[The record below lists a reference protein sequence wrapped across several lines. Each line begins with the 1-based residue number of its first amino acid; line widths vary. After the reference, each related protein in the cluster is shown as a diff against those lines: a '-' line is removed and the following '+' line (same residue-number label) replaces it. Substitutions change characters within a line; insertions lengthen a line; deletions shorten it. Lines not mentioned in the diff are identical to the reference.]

1 MLETEESLEKCAC
14 CFSLVAY
21 LLGYCP
27 ACNDTG
33 FVKKSVPEPLPLE
46 ESNYADHPR
55 KFADS
60 GKASGSGP
68 LRCDGTV
75 RP

>member
-1 MLETEESLEKCAC
+1 MLETKESLEKCDC

-33 FVKKSVPEPLPLE
+33 FVKKTAQEPSPLE
-46 ESNYADHPR
+46 EPNYVDHPK

-60 GKASGSGP
+60 GDASGSGA
-68 LRCDGTV
+68 LRFGKSG
-75 RP
+75 P